1 MVVLFLWIMA
11 LNIGVAG
18 AVNKIE
24 LQINKSLELGKN
36 ELMFASIASVC
47 EDTDSNLYVLD
58 RMEHKVFK
66 FSPEGELIL
75 TFGQKGQGP
84 GDYQNPHLLAMTPK
98 GKLVVADEM
107 YNLSFLNEKGD
118 FIERIHL
125 DGRLA
130 VSFIGEDRF
139 YGWVWGEDNRSQVMV
154 DRQNNVLKF
163 FFQVPISAFSVS
175 APDESGRLV
184 MFNYSR
190 EEFAPSLQ
198 FAHFGRYSAVG
209 IGDKYDILIL
219 DEKGETK
226 SHIRRDIQPD
236 KFSKKEKKYFEKDIE
251 ELGKER
257 GWPRSVVRNLVKK
270 IPEKKILFSQVLLT
284 DEYVFVFRTKNDIT
298 EESGLIPVDIFSAKG
313 EFLGAAQMPDKP
325 LHISKNHMYFVRSDE
340 EDNLFL
346 EKATY
351 KVIQNGSLPFCVGKL

>member
-1 MVVLFLWIMA
+1 MMRRKSIGVLFLWIMA

-24 LQINKSLELGKN
+24 LQINKTLELGKN

-84 GDYQNPHLLAMTPK
+84 GDYQNPHLLAMTPQ
-98 GKLVVADEM
+98 GHLVVADEM

-139 YGWVWGEDNRSQVMV
+139 YGWVWGENNRSQVMV
-154 DRQNNVLKF
+154 DRQNNVLKN
-163 FFQVPISAFSVS
+163 FFQVPKSAFSVS

-184 MFNYSR
+184 MFNFSR
-190 EEFAPSLQ
+190 PEFAPSLQ
-198 FAHFGRYSAVG
+198 FAHSGRYSAVG
-209 IGDKYDILIL
+209 IGDRYDILIL
-219 DEKGETK
+219 DEKGETT
-226 SHIRRDIQPD
+226 SHIRREIQPES
-236 KFSKKEKKYFEKDIE
+236 FSKNEKKYFENEIE
-251 ELGKER
+251 ALGNER

-270 IPEKKILFSQVLLT
+270 IPEKKIFFSQVLLT
-284 DEYVFVFRTKNDIT
+284 DEHVFVFRTKNDIT
-298 EESGLIPVDIFSAKG
+298 EESGPIPVDIFSVKG
-313 EFLGAAQMPDKP
+313 EFLGATHVPEKL

-351 KVIQNGSLPFCVGKL
+351 KVIKN